1 MTEKMVE
8 ITGFEEL
15 LRDIGKLNN
24 LNDKL
29 YWPVH
34 DAMSEAVQRIEGQA
48 KENLTDGGQVAFG
61 NLRASV
67 GSYVELSE
75 TTITGVVGSGQLAV
89 GSPST
94 GSPSTGSPSTGSG
107 DVGYAAVVEYGS
119 RPHWAPLQPL
129 VEWVRV
135 KRMAGVYSL
144 KTRRRMGSKAKKQA
158 EDVELA
164 QRMRSSIARK
174 GTQAHPFFWRAVEA
188 KKEEVYGLFEEAVG
202 KMVELF
208 NQGKGSRQ

>member
-1 MTEKMVE
+1 
-8 ITGFEEL
+8 
-15 LRDIGKLNN
+15 
-24 LNDKL
+24 
-29 YWPVH
+29 
-34 DAMSEAVQRIEGQA
+34 MSEAVQRIEGQA
-48 KENLTDGGQVAFG
+48 KENLTVGSGQGTVDSGQWTVGSGQVAFG
-61 NLRASV
+61 NLRGSV

-75 TTITGVVGSGQLAV
+75 AAITGHVG
-89 GSPST
+89 T
-94 GSPSTGSPSTGSG
+94 GLGKV
-107 DVGYAAVVEYGS
+107 DVGYAEVVEEGS

-144 KTRRRMGSKAKKQA
+144 RTRRRLGSKAAQEA

-188 KKEEVYGLFEEAVG
+188 KREEVYGLFEEALG
-202 KMVELF
+202 KVVELF
-208 NQGKGSRQ
+208 NQKRSGQ